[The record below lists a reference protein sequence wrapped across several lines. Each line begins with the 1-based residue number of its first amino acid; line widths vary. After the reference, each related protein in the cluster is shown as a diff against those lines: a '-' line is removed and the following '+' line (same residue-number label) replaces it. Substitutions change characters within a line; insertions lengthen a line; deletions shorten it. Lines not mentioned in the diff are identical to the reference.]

1 VGKTVVTILA
11 VVVAVAIAVAA
22 PYLGAALAAAIG
34 VTSSVGIALVT
45 AGLTLALSLGASL
58 AFRALGVG
66 KPPSAK
72 DQIGPPGVFRQTISN
87 SFIIYGKRRVGGL
100 LVFFHPRQSGSDHYR
115 YFVVACA
122 GHRCQGVVSWMLG
135 DEIVT
140 VDGSHMVTSGPFA
153 GAAWLWFQRGLAS
166 ETANATF
173 VSECGGKWTSN
184 HKGNGIAAIYAK
196 FKMTD
201 AVVQAGMPNITAVI
215 EGRDEILDT
224 RDATLKY
231 TRNAALIFYDW
242 MSIPRE
248 EGGFGALMRPGY
260 WVPVSVNLS
269 EDDLAGPI
277 QVSSFMSA
285 DNAANEVQGTFV
297 SPDDN
302 YQAKSFTTQ
311 SVAGSD
317 VRQLDLDLA
326 FITSLNRS
334 NRIARIMMLRAQAEK
349 TVVWP
354 MNIMGL
360 GTGALDTVQ
369 CGSSRYG
376 LDNYAFQVANWQ
388 LSADYGT
395 ILQLREEN
403 EDIYA
408 APSPVSPTTPP
419 TIDTATPID
428 STVDIQNLIV
438 GSGKSGLTFTVG
450 IPSGGNSA
458 VTINSHNR
466 IYSDRTVTVNGNGGP
481 VNVAS
486 ASGDLMLAYYDD
498 PERLGDAANGGA
510 GVTYQYLVLAGGAG
524 DASSAY
530 PSDTNPFR
538 HNVFAFVVP
547 AAGGST
553 GGGSDPGSGGGGGGG
568 RFEDTGNL

>member
-1 VGKTVVTILA
+1 
-11 VVVAVAIAVAA
+11 
-22 PYLGAALAAAIG
+22 
-34 VTSSVGIALVT
+34 
-45 AGLTLALSLGASL
+45 
-58 AFRALGVG
+58 
-66 KPPSAK
+66 
-72 DQIGPPGVFRQTISN
+72 
-87 SFIIYGKRRVGGL
+87 
-100 LVFFHPRQSGSDHYR
+100 
-115 YFVVACA
+115 
-122 GHRCQGVVSWMLG
+122 
-135 DEIVT
+135 
-140 VDGSHMVTSGPFA
+140 
-153 GAAWLWFQRGLAS
+153 
-166 ETANATF
+166 
-173 VSECGGKWTSN
+173 
-184 HKGNGIAAIYAK
+184 
-196 FKMTD
+196 
-201 AVVQAGMPNITAVI
+201 
-215 EGRDEILDT
+215 
-224 RDATLKY
+224 
-231 TRNAALIFYDW
+231 
-242 MSIPRE
+242 
-248 EGGFGALMRPGY
+248 
-260 WVPVSVNLS
+260 
-269 EDDLAGPI
+269 
-277 QVSSFMSA
+277 
-285 DNAANEVQGTFV
+285 
-297 SPDDN
+297 
-302 YQAKSFTTQ
+302 
-311 SVAGSD
+311 
-317 VRQLDLDLA
+317 
-326 FITSLNRS
+326 
-334 NRIARIMMLRAQAEK
+334 
-349 TVVWP
+349 
-354 MNIMGL
+354 
-360 GTGALDTVQ
+360 LDTVQ